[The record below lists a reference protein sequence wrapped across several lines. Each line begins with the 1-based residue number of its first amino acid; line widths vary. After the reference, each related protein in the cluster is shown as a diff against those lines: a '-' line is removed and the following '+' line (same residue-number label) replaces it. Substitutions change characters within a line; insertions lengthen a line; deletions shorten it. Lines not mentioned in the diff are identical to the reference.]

1 MMLYMDTSAMVKLY
15 VEESMSSEVAGAVEE
30 AEAVATSLIAYAEAR
45 AAFAR
50 ARREARLSAQAYRHV
65 VQEFIEDWSRF
76 VVVEVTDRMVKH
88 AGDLAAQRALR
99 GFDALHLAS
108 ALKLRDRLAI
118 PVTFLA
124 FDQELTLAAKREAL
138 YIHPLGSANR

>member
-1 MMLYMDTSAMVKLY
+1 MMLYLDTSAMVKLY

-76 VVVEVTDRMVKH
+76 VVVEVTDRIVKH
-88 AGDLAAQRALR
+88 AGDLAAQRALH

-108 ALKLRDRLAI
+108 ALNLRDRLTI

-138 YIHPLGSANR
+138 HIHPLGSANR